1 MQPCYLQLKSCYRM
15 GAPCKCK
22 PCIIINQICCSGLW
36 EKGVSVLAG
45 MNGSLTSLVWFAH
58 AKSVSCSSLVSTNF
72 NTTLR
77 LRHLC
82 SYSATSEMLSFG
94 PFYNTQKRVAQTI
107 SRAFDLIF
115 SLSSGREAVK
125 HKESGWDQA
134 ESMQQWQHL

>member
-1 MQPCYLQLKSCYRM
+1 
-15 GAPCKCK
+15 
-22 PCIIINQICCSGLW
+22 
-36 EKGVSVLAG
+36 

-82 SYSATSEMLSFG
+82 SYSATAEMLSFG

>member
-1 MQPCYLQLKSCYRM
+1 
-15 GAPCKCK
+15 
-22 PCIIINQICCSGLW
+22 
-36 EKGVSVLAG
+36 
-45 MNGSLTSLVWFAH
+45 
-58 AKSVSCSSLVSTNF
+58 
-72 NTTLR
+72 
-77 LRHLC
+77 
-82 SYSATSEMLSFG
+82 MLSFG